1 MGVFATARRADRW
14 AADPEALLL
23 FTLEVARADAR
34 LFDEVL
40 DWLALNERLV
50 SVQRLRNLYRDD
62 TDRGAGRSCA
72 CLGRAIEVPDATRFP
87 PRGERAVT
95 LRYSY

>member
-1 MGVFATARRADRW
+1 MRISELRTQIRGQLVDFAWDQWTQMGVSGTPRRADRW

-40 DWLALNERLV
+40 DWLALNERLM
-50 SVQRLRNLYRDD
+50 SV
-62 TDRGAGRSCA
+62 
-72 CLGRAIEVPDATRFP
+72 
-87 PRGERAVT
+87 
-95 LRYSY
+95 